1 MTRRGTFSAMNRAGM
16 NDCPSPYL
24 QMSFETTCT
33 FLTKAAIEGAHDTI
47 QVEIYLKFLEIDG
60 S

>member
-1 MTRRGTFSAMNRAGM
+1 MNRAGM